1 MKKVIP
7 TTWHMACANHFIYS
21 YMNTK
26 YLMFL
31 TLFPTLDNQVIN
43 PADINIF
50 LSVYCF
56 IVIW

>member
-1 MKKVIP
+1 
-7 TTWHMACANHFIYS
+7 MACANHFIYS
-21 YMNTK
+21 YMNTE

-31 TLFPTLDNQVIN
+31 TLFPTLDNHVIN

-56 IVIW
+56 IVI